1 MPKTGN
7 ITGEPF
13 DIEVIKQ
20 INARQTFLGARN
32 KSDSQILYANNKT
45 AFLRLASSIRIED
58 NLTNPN
64 DPIYAIDI
72 LKQRD
77 ISTTL
82 TGDELAK
89 ACVLFGGVV
98 SVNTTNSSVNFNFG
112 LNQNTNFPGSSQL
125 TGAYGWG
132 GITSRGYVPMPGIDS
147 ADISFVNR
155 GAIAKANVNLK
166 VFSIE
171 QLQIFDLLY
180 FRIGYT
186 MLLEWGH
193 NLYIN
198 NDISPDSNKPDPK
211 LIERKNFYTKPF
223 DAFFSTQKSTQN
235 DIITAIKEQRKNDNY
250 NYDAMLGKVTNFTWK
265 FNSDGSYDISLS
277 LVGLGDIVEALKI
290 NTANTKNPK
299 DLPPSIIAQREQ
311 EALAKAQENLNK
323 QREAIDKKRSEA
335 ENQKS
340 QAENNRQTT
349 IDNAQGDF
357 DAAKSIINNFNVGNA
372 LAQRKFDINGLDTLK
387 AINFTDNPS
396 SANTVVQSIQIALNN
411 IRGVDTD
418 FTTEK
423 NDLINAINKLKTA
436 QNKIVSL
443 NSANRQQQQ
452 AEATLKQ
459 ADLDTSSL
467 EAAERALEE
476 AQKAYNKKQAEAALS
491 GNTTEENR
499 NKTYFNN
506 QLYNW
511 KQAAI
516 TQKGPGWDSKDLYQ
530 LNFKARSENSVE
542 TGGKNLNV
550 NFYYVRLGYVLD
562 WIEKNLLVYDS
573 SSSGS
578 DASNNKTPIFKID
591 TTVEDNYCLSFPTQ
605 VSTDPQ
611 ICVISSKYT
620 SPTTSSLSW
629 DVLPNLPAQYSI
641 EDNPNAGRLMNIFV
655 NIDFIA
661 KVLEGGVDANG
672 KTNLLK
678 FLNDMFTGIND
689 ALGNVNKL
697 EAIYDDESISL
708 KIIEESNIKGIQSQD
723 KEKENKIAVFK
734 SYGIGTFSEPLG
746 SFLSNVDFQVQL
758 PPNMAAMATI
768 SAQSSGNIVGENAT
782 ALSKLNKGLVDR
794 IITKKLDAAS
804 IEGNQAGNEAPANK
818 FSKNLE
824 YLSKQIKD
832 MYNNRNYSPDTVESI
847 KSINR
852 DIALYLTG
860 ENALNSTPQNKQP
873 APFFIPF
880 NLSLEMDGLSG
891 MVNYERF
898 AISEEILPYSYRSG
912 DQGGVIDFLIKGVSH
927 TISGNQWKTK
937 IESISVSS
945 ARNNI

>member
-7 ITGEPF
+7 ITGESF
-13 DIEVIKQ
+13 DIEVTKQ

-32 KSDSQILYANNKT
+32 RTDSQILYANNKT

-64 DPIYAIDI
+64 DPIYAVDI
-72 LKQRD
+72 LKQRS
-77 ISTTL
+77 ISSTL

-89 ACVLFGGVV
+89 ACVLFGGVT
-98 SVNTTNSSVNFNFG
+98 SINTNNSSFNFNFG
-112 LNQNTNFPGSSQL
+112 LNQNVNFPGSSQL

-147 ADISFVNR
+147 ANISFVNR
-155 GAIAKANVNLK
+155 GAIAKADVTLK

-198 NDISPDSNKPDPK
+198 NDLNADNNQPDPK
-211 LIERKNFYTKPF
+211 LVERKQFYTKPF
-223 DAFFSTQKSTQN
+223 DAFFSTQKNTQN
-235 DIITAIKEQRKNDNY
+235 NIITAIKEQRKDDNY
-250 NYDAMLGKVTNFTWK
+250 NYDAMLGKVTNFSWK
-265 FNSDGSYDISLS
+265 FNSDGSYDISLN
-277 LVGLGDIVEALKI
+277 LVGLGDIIEALKI
-290 NTANTKNPK
+290 NTANTKDPK
-299 DLPPSIIAQREQ
+299 DLPPSILAQREA
-311 EALAKAQENLNK
+311 EALAAAESSLNK
-323 QREAIDKKRSEA
+323 EREKVAKNRETAQTQANQADQDK
-335 ENQKS
+335 
-340 QAENNRQTT
+340 QTT
-349 IDNAQGDF
+349 INKAEASFNTTKASISGFDSAQFGNGLNSINSLNFSDNTAGAKANIRIIDNALTSVSSTQVETSVQSEKTRLIGL
-357 DAAKSIINNFNVGNA
+357 IN
-372 LAQRKFDINGLDTLK
+372 QLK
-387 AINFTDNPS
+387 A
-396 SANTVVQSIQIALNN
+396 
-411 IRGVDTD
+411 
-418 FTTEK
+418 
-423 NDLINAINKLKTA
+423 A
-436 QNKIVSL
+436 QNKVVNLGS
-443 NSANRQQQQ
+443 STAAQTQ
-452 AEATLKQ
+452 AQTALTQ
-459 ADLDTSSL
+459 ADTADAAI
-467 EAAERALEE
+467 EAKERALEA

-516 TQKGPGWDSKDLYQ
+516 TKAGSSWDPNNLFQ
-530 LNFKARSENSVE
+530 LNFKSRSENSVE

-562 WIEKNLLVYDS
+562 WVEKNLLVYDS
-573 SSSGS
+573 APSGPTNS
-578 DASNNKTPIFKID
+578 DSKTPIFKID
-591 TTVEDNYCLSFPTQ
+591 TTVENNYCLSFPTQ

-620 SPTTSSLSW
+620 SPTASLSW
-629 DVLPNLPAQYSI
+629 DVLPNLPAKYSV
-641 EDNPNAGRLMNIFV
+641 EDNPNAGRLMNIFI

-708 KIIEESNIKGIQSQD
+708 KIIEESNIKGIKSED
-723 KEKENKIAVFK
+723 EEKENKVAVFK
-734 SYGIGTFSEPLG
+734 SYGIGTPTEPLG

-768 SAQSSGNIVGENAT
+768 SAQASGNIVGENAT

-804 IEGNQAGNEAPANK
+804 IEGAQTGNESPANK
-818 FSKNLE
+818 FNKNLE
-824 YLSKQIKD
+824 YLSKQIQDIYTNK
-832 MYNNRNYSPDTVESI
+832 NYSPDTIESI

-860 ENALNSTPQNKQP
+860 EDALNSTPQDKKP
-873 APFFIPF
+873 SPFFIPF

-927 TISGNQWKTK
+927 TVSGNQWKTK

-945 ARNNI
+945 ARNNV

>member
-7 ITGEPF
+7 ITGESF
-13 DIEVIKQ
+13 DIEVTKQ

-32 KSDSQILYANNKT
+32 RTDSQILYANNKT

-58 NLTNPN
+58 NSTNPN
-64 DPIYAIDI
+64 DPISAVDI

-77 ISTTL
+77 ISSTL

-89 ACVLFGGVV
+89 ACVLFGGVT
-98 SVNTTNSSVNFNFG
+98 SVNTTNSSFNYNFG
-112 LNQNTNFPGSSQL
+112 LNQNVNLPGSSQL
-125 TGAYGWG
+125 TGSYGWG

-147 ADISFVNR
+147 ANISFVNR
-155 GAIAKANVNLK
+155 GAIAKADVTLK

-193 NLYIN
+193 NLYVN
-198 NDISPDSNKPDPK
+198 NDVSADTGKIDPK
-211 LIERKNFYTKPF
+211 LVERKQFYTKPF
-223 DAFFSTQKSTQN
+223 NAFFSTQKNTQN
-235 DIITAIKEQRKNDNY
+235 DIITAIKEQRKDDNY
-250 NYDAMLGKVTNFTWK
+250 NYDAMLGKVTNFSWK
-265 FNSDGSYDISLS
+265 FNSDGSYDISLN
-277 LVGLGDIVEALKI
+277 LVGLGDIIEALKI
-290 NTANTKNPK
+290 NTANTKDPK
-299 DLPPSIIAQREQ
+299 VLPPSILAQQEA
-311 EALAKAQENLNK
+311 EALAAAEASLNK
-323 QREAIDKKRSEA
+323 EREKVAKKKENAQTQSNQADLDK
-335 ENQKS
+335 
-340 QAENNRQTT
+340 QTT
-349 IDNAQGDF
+349 INNAQALFNTKKASISGF
-357 DAAKSIINNFNVGNA
+357 DT
-372 LAQRKFDINGLDTLK
+372 AQFGNGLNS
-387 AINFTDNPS
+387 INSLSFSD
-396 SANTVVQSIQIALNN
+396 NTVGAKAN
-411 IRGVDTD
+411 IRIIDTALSSISSTQVETSSQSD
-418 FTTEK
+418 KTRLIG
-423 NDLINAINKLKTA
+423 LINQLKNA
-436 QNKIVSL
+436 QNKIVNLGS
-443 NSANRQQQQ
+443 STAAQTQ
-452 AEATLKQ
+452 AQTALTQ
-459 ADLDTSSL
+459 ADTDDAAI
-467 EAAERALEE
+467 EAKERALEA

-516 TQKGPGWDSKDLYQ
+516 TKAGSSWDPNNLFQ
-530 LNFKARSENSVE
+530 LNFKSRSENSVE

-562 WIEKNLLVYDS
+562 WVEKNLLVYDS
-573 SSSGS
+573 APSGPTNPS
-578 DASNNKTPIFKID
+578 NKTPIFKID
-591 TTVEDNYCLSFPTQ
+591 TTVENNYCLSFPTQ

-620 SPTTSSLSW
+620 SPTASLSW
-629 DVLPNLPAQYSI
+629 DVLPNLPAKYSVD
-641 EDNPNAGRLMNIFV
+641 DNPNAGRLMNIFI

-678 FLNDMFTGIND
+678 FLNDMFAGIND

-708 KIIEESNIKGIQSQD
+708 KIIEESNIKGIKSED

-734 SYGIGTFSEPLG
+734 SYGIGTEAEPLG

-768 SAQSSGNIVGENAT
+768 SAQASGNIVGENAT

-804 IEGNQAGNEAPANK
+804 IEGSQTGKEAPANK
-818 FSKNLE
+818 FDKNLE
-824 YLSKQIKD
+824 YLSKQIQDIYTNK
-832 MYNNRNYSPDTVESI
+832 NYSPDTIESI

-860 ENALNSTPQNKQP
+860 EDALNSTSQDKKPS
-873 APFFIPF
+873 PFFIPF

-898 AISEEILPYSYRSG
+898 AISVEILPYSYRSG

-927 TISGNQWKTK
+927 TVSGNQWKTK

-945 ARNNI
+945 ARNNV

>member
-1 MPKTGN
+1 MGN

-13 DIEVIKQ
+13 DSEVIKQ
-20 INARQTFLGARN
+20 INARQSFLGARN
-32 KSDSQILYANNKT
+32 RTDSQIIYANNKT
-45 AFLRLASSIRIED
+45 SFLRLASSIRIED
-58 NLTNPN
+58 NKTNPE
-64 DPIYAIDI
+64 DPILAVDI
-72 LKQRD
+72 LKQRG
-77 ISTTL
+77 ISSIL

-98 SVNTTNSSVNFNFG
+98 SVDTSNSTFKPNVG
-112 LNQNTNFPGSSQL
+112 LNLNANNNQLSQL

-132 GITSRGYVPMPGIDS
+132 GITNKNKTGRGYIPMPGIDS

-166 VFSIE
+166 VFSLE

-193 NLYIN
+193 NIYIN
-198 NDISPDSNKPDPK
+198 NDISPDSGKPDPK
-211 LIERKNFYTKPF
+211 LVERRDFYTKPF
-223 DAFFSTQKSTQN
+223 DAFFSTQKNTQN
-235 DIITAIKEQRKNDNY
+235 DIIAAIKEQRKNDNY

-290 NTANTKNPK
+290 NTANTKDPK
-299 DLPPSIIAQREQ
+299 DLPPSVIAQREQ
-311 EALAKAQENLNK
+311 EALSKAQENLNK

-335 ENQKS
+335 ENQSS
-340 QAENNRQTT
+340 QAESNKQTT
-349 IDNAQGDF
+349 IDKARGDF
-357 DAAKSIINNFNVGNA
+357 DAAKALIDGFSVGNA

-396 SANTVVQSIQIALNN
+396 SANTVVQSIQTALTK

-423 NDLINAINKLKTA
+423 NNLIDAINKLKTA

-443 NSANRQQQQ
+443 NSTNKQQQQ

-459 ADLDTSSL
+459 ADNDEASL
-467 EAAERALEE
+467 EAAERALEA

-506 QLYNW
+506 QLYAW

-516 TQKGPGWDSKDLYQ
+516 TRSGSAWDPNNLYQ

-550 NFYYVRLGYVLD
+550 NFYYVRLGHVLD
-562 WIEKNLLVYDS
+562 WVKENLLVYD
-573 SSSGS
+573 
-578 DASNNKTPIFKID
+578 DKPKKTPIFDID
-591 TTVEDNYCLSFPTQ
+591 TTTDANYCLSFPSQ

-611 ICVISSKYT
+611 ICIISSKYT
-620 SPTTSSLSW
+620 SPTTSSISW
-629 DVLPNLPAQYSI
+629 NVLPDLPAKYTVD
-641 EDNPNAGRLMNIFV
+641 DNPNAGRLMNIFV
-655 NIDFIA
+655 NIDFIS
-661 KVLEGGVDANG
+661 KVLESGVDANG

-678 FLNDMFTGIND
+678 FLNETLTGIND

-697 EAIYDDESISL
+697 EAIYDDETISL
-708 KIIEESNIKGIQSQD
+708 KIIEENNIKGIESKNPSKD
-723 KEKENKIAVFK
+723 NTKIGIFK
-734 SYGIGTFSEPLG
+734 SYGIGSPSEPLG
-746 SFLSNVDFQVQL
+746 SFLTNVDFQVQL

-804 IEGNQAGNEAPANK
+804 IDGAQVGQEAPENK
-818 FSKNLE
+818 FTKNLE
-824 YLSKQIKD
+824 YFSKQI
-832 MYNNRNYSPDTVESI
+832 NNLYTQKNYSTDTIESI

-860 ENALNSTPQNKQP
+860 QEALSGTQQNKKP

-898 AISEEILPYSYRSG
+898 SITEEILPYSYRAG
-912 DQGGVIDFLIKGVSH
+912 DQGGLIDFLIKGISH
-927 TISGNQWKTK
+927 TVSGNQWKTK

-945 ARNNI
+945 ARNKK

>member
-1 MPKTGN
+1 
-7 ITGEPF
+7 
-13 DIEVIKQ
+13 
-20 INARQTFLGARN
+20 
-32 KSDSQILYANNKT
+32 
-45 AFLRLASSIRIED
+45 
-58 NLTNPN
+58 
-64 DPIYAIDI
+64 
-72 LKQRD
+72 
-77 ISTTL
+77 
-82 TGDELAK
+82 
-89 ACVLFGGVV
+89 
-98 SVNTTNSSVNFNFG
+98 
-112 LNQNTNFPGSSQL
+112 
-125 TGAYGWG
+125 
-132 GITSRGYVPMPGIDS
+132 MPGIDS
-147 ADISFVNR
+147 ANISFVNR
-155 GAIAKANVNLK
+155 GAIAKADVTLK

-198 NDISPDSNKPDPK
+198 NDVSADTGKVDPK
-211 LIERKNFYTKPF
+211 LIERKQFYTKPF
-223 DAFFSTQKSTQN
+223 DAFFSTQKNTQN
-235 DIITAIKEQRKNDNY
+235 DIITAIKEQRKDDNY
-250 NYDAMLGKVTNFTWK
+250 NYDAMLGKVTNFSWK
-265 FNSDGSYDISLS
+265 FNSDGSYDISLN
-277 LVGLGDIVEALKI
+277 LVGLGDIIEALKI
-290 NTANTKNPK
+290 NTANTKDPK
-299 DLPPSIIAQREQ
+299 VLPPSILAQREAESLAAA
-311 EALAKAQENLNK
+311 EASLNK
-323 QREAIDKKRSEA
+323 EREKVAKKKETAQTQLNTADSDK
-335 ENQKS
+335 
-340 QAENNRQTT
+340 QTT
-349 IDNAQGDF
+349 INNAQASFNTTKATISGF
-357 DAAKSIINNFNVGNA
+357 DT
-372 LAQRKFDINGLDTLK
+372 AQFGNGLNS
-387 AINFTDNPS
+387 INSLSFSD
-396 SANTVVQSIQIALNN
+396 NTVGAKAN
-411 IRGVDTD
+411 IRIIDTALSSISSTQVETSSQFD
-418 FTTEK
+418 KTR
-423 NDLINAINKLKTA
+423 LISLIRELKTA
-436 QNKIVSL
+436 QNKIVNLGS
-443 NSANRQQQQ
+443 STTAQTQ
-452 AEATLKQ
+452 AQTALTQ
-459 ADLDTSSL
+459 ADADDAAI
-467 EAAERALEE
+467 EAKERALEA

-516 TQKGPGWDSKDLYQ
+516 TQAGSSWDPNNLFQ
-530 LNFKARSENSVE
+530 LNFKSRSENSVE

-562 WIEKNLLVYDS
+562 WVEKNLLVYDS
-573 SSSGS
+573 APSGPTNS
-578 DASNNKTPIFKID
+578 GNKTPIFKID
-591 TTVEDNYCLSFPTQ
+591 TTVENNYCLSFPTQ

-620 SPTTSSLSW
+620 SPTTASLSW
-629 DVLPNLPAQYSI
+629 DVLPNLPAKYSVD
-641 EDNPNAGRLMNIFV
+641 DNPNAGRLMNIFV

-678 FLNDMFTGIND
+678 FLNDMFAGIND

-708 KIIEESNIKGIQSQD
+708 KIIEESNIKGIKSED

-734 SYGIGTFSEPLG
+734 SYGIGTENKPLG

-768 SAQSSGNIVGENAT
+768 SAQASGNIVGENAT

-804 IEGNQAGNEAPANK
+804 IEGSQTGKEAPANK
-818 FSKNLE
+818 FDKNLE
-824 YLSKQIKD
+824 YLSKQIQDIYTNK
-832 MYNNRNYSPDTVESI
+832 NYSPDTIESI

-860 ENALNSTPQNKQP
+860 EDALNSTPQDKKP
-873 APFFIPF
+873 SPFFIPF

-927 TISGNQWKTK
+927 TVSGNQWKTK

-945 ARNNI
+945 ARNNV

>member
-7 ITGEPF
+7 ITGESF
-13 DIEVIKQ
+13 DIEVTKQ

-32 KSDSQILYANNKT
+32 RTDSQILYANNKT

-64 DPIYAIDI
+64 DPIYAVDI
-72 LKQRD
+72 LKQRG
-77 ISTTL
+77 ISSTL

-89 ACVLFGGVV
+89 ACILFGGVA
-98 SVNTTNSSVNFNFG
+98 SINTTNSSVDFNFG
-112 LNQNTNFPGSSQL
+112 LNQNANFPGSSQL

-132 GITSRGYVPMPGIDS
+132 GIINEKQEGRGYVPMPGIDS
-147 ADISFVNR
+147 ANISFVNR
-155 GAIAKANVNLK
+155 GAIAKADVTLK

-198 NDISPDSNKPDPK
+198 NDISPNSGKPDPK
-211 LIERKNFYTKPF
+211 LVERKQFYTKPF
-223 DAFFSTQKSTQN
+223 DTFFSTQKSTQN

-250 NYDAMLGKVTNFTWK
+250 NYDAMLGKVTNFSWK
-265 FNSDGSYDISLS
+265 FNSDGSYDITLN

-290 NTANTKNPK
+290 NTANTKDPK
-299 DLPPSIIAQREQ
+299 VLPPSILAQREA
-311 EALAKAQENLNK
+311 EALAKAEEALNK
-323 QREAIDKKRSEA
+323 EREKVAKNRENANLQSNEADQDK
-335 ENQKS
+335 
-340 QAENNRQTT
+340 QTT
-349 IDNAQGDF
+349 INNAQASFNTTKASISSF
-357 DAAKSIINNFNVGNA
+357 DATQFGTGLTTINGLTFADDSVSAKANVRIIDNA
-372 LAQRKFDINGLDTLK
+372 LASISSTSVETSAQDSKTRLIGL
-387 AINFTDNPS
+387 
-396 SANTVVQSIQIALNN
+396 V
-411 IRGVDTD
+411 
-418 FTTEK
+418 
-423 NDLINAINKLKTA
+423 NKLKTA
-436 QNKIVSL
+436 QNKVVNLGSTTKKQ
-443 NSANRQQQQ
+443 S
-452 AEATLKQ
+452 EAQKAISQ
-459 ADLDTSSL
+459 ADTDDASI
-467 EAAERALEE
+467 EAKERALEA

-516 TQKGPGWDSKDLYQ
+516 TKAGASYDSNNLFQ
-530 LNFKARSENSVE
+530 LNFKSRSENSVE
-542 TGGKNLNV
+542 TGGKNLSV

-562 WIEKNLLVYDS
+562 WVEKNLLVYDS
-573 SSSGS
+573 SPSGPNS
-578 DASNNKTPIFKID
+578 TNNKTPIFKID
-591 TTVEDNYCLSFPTQ
+591 TTVENNYCLSFPTQ

-620 SPTTSSLSW
+620 SPTTASLSW
-629 DVLPNLPAQYSI
+629 DVLPNLPAQYSV

-708 KIIEESNIKGIQSQD
+708 KIIEESNIKGIKSED

-734 SYGIGTFSEPLG
+734 SYGIGTPTEPLG
-746 SFLSNVDFQVQL
+746 SFLTNVDFQVQL

-804 IEGNQAGNEAPANK
+804 IEGAQTGNESPANK
-818 FSKNLE
+818 FDKNLE
-824 YLSKQIKD
+824 YLSKQIQDIYTNK
-832 MYNNRNYSPDTVESI
+832 NYSPDTIESI
-847 KSINR
+847 KSVNR

-860 ENALNSTPQNKQP
+860 EDALSSTPQNKKP
-873 APFFIPF
+873 SPFFIPF

-898 AISEEILPYSYRSG
+898 AISVDILPYSYRSG

-927 TISGNQWKTK
+927 TVSGNQWKTK

-945 ARNNI
+945 ARNNV

>member
-32 KSDSQILYANNKT
+32 RTDSQILYANNKT

-64 DPIYAIDI
+64 DPIYAVDI

-77 ISTTL
+77 ISSTL

-89 ACVLFGGVV
+89 ACVLFGGVT
-98 SVNTTNSSVNFNFG
+98 SIDTNNSSFAFNFG
-112 LNQNTNFPGSSQL
+112 LNQNVNLPGSSQL

-147 ADISFVNR
+147 ANISFVNR
-155 GAIAKANVNLK
+155 GAIAKADVTLK

-198 NDISPDSNKPDPK
+198 NDIDADNDQPNPK
-211 LIERKNFYTKPF
+211 LVERKQFYTKPF
-223 DAFFSTQKSTQN
+223 DAFFSTQKNTQN
-235 DIITAIKEQRKNDNY
+235 NIITAIKEQRKDDNY
-250 NYDAMLGKVTNFTWK
+250 NYDAMLGKVTNFSWK
-265 FNSDGSYDISLS
+265 FNSDGSYDISLN
-277 LVGLGDIVEALKI
+277 LVGLGDIIEALKI
-290 NTANTKNPK
+290 NTANTKDPK
-299 DLPPSIIAQREQ
+299 VLPPSILAQREA
-311 EALAKAQENLNK
+311 EALAAAEASLNK
-323 QREAIDKKRSEA
+323 EREKVAKDRETAQTQSNQADQDK
-335 ENQKS
+335 
-340 QAENNRQTT
+340 QTT
-349 IDNAQGDF
+349 INKAEASFNTTKASISGFNTAQFGNGLNSINSLTFSDNTAGAKANIRIIDNALT
-357 DAAKSIINNFNVGNA
+357 SV
-372 LAQRKFDINGLDTLK
+372 
-387 AINFTDNPS
+387 S
-396 SANTVVQSIQIALNN
+396 STQVETSVQSEKTRLIGL
-411 IRGVDTD
+411 IR
-418 FTTEK
+418 E
-423 NDLINAINKLKTA
+423 LKTA
-436 QNKIVSL
+436 QNKVVNLGS
-443 NSANRQQQQ
+443 STAAQTQ
-452 AEATLKQ
+452 AQTALTQ
-459 ADLDTSSL
+459 ADTADASI
-467 EAAERALEE
+467 EAKERALEA

-516 TQKGPGWDSKDLYQ
+516 TKAGSSWDPNNLFQ
-530 LNFKARSENSVE
+530 LNFKSRSENSVE

-562 WIEKNLLVYDS
+562 WVEKNLLVYDS
-573 SSSGS
+573 APSEPTNPS
-578 DASNNKTPIFKID
+578 NKTPIFKID
-591 TTVEDNYCLSFPTQ
+591 TTVENNYCLSFPTQ

-620 SPTTSSLSW
+620 SPTASLSW
-629 DVLPNLPAQYSI
+629 DVLPNLPAKYSVD
-641 EDNPNAGRLMNIFV
+641 DNPNAGRLMNIFV

-678 FLNDMFTGIND
+678 FLNDMFSGIND

-708 KIIEESNIKGIQSQD
+708 KIIEESNIKGIKSED

-734 SYGIGTFSEPLG
+734 SYGIGTPTEPLG

-768 SAQSSGNIVGENAT
+768 SAQASGNIVGENAT

-804 IEGNQAGNEAPANK
+804 IEGAQTGNEAPANK
-818 FSKNLE
+818 FDKNLE
-824 YLSKQIKD
+824 YLSKQIQDIYTNK
-832 MYNNRNYSPDTVESI
+832 NYSPDTIESI

-860 ENALNSTPQNKQP
+860 EDSLKSTPQDKKP
-873 APFFIPF
+873 SPFFIPF

-927 TISGNQWKTK
+927 TVSGNQWKTK

-945 ARNNI
+945 ARNNV

>member
-20 INARQTFLGARN
+20 INARQTFLGTRN
-32 KSDSQILYANNKT
+32 RTDSQILYANNKT

-64 DPIYAIDI
+64 DPIYAVNI
-72 LKQRD
+72 LKQRG
-77 ISTTL
+77 ISSTL

-89 ACVLFGGVV
+89 ACVLFGGVT
-98 SVNTTNSSVNFNFG
+98 SIDTNNSSFAFNFG
-112 LNQNTNFPGSSQL
+112 LNQNVNLPGSSQL

-147 ADISFVNR
+147 ANISFVNR
-155 GAIAKANVNLK
+155 GAIAKADVTLK

-198 NDISPDSNKPDPK
+198 NDINADTNQPDPK
-211 LIERKNFYTKPF
+211 LIERKQFYTKPF
-223 DAFFSTQKSTQN
+223 DAFFSTQKNTQN
-235 DIITAIKEQRKNDNY
+235 NIITAIKEQRKDDNY
-250 NYDAMLGKVTNFTWK
+250 NYDAMLGKVTNFSWK
-265 FNSDGSYDISLS
+265 FNSDGSYDISLN
-277 LVGLGDIVEALKI
+277 LVGLGDIIEALKI
-290 NTANTKNPK
+290 NTANTKDPK
-299 DLPPSIIAQREQ
+299 VLPPSILAQREA
-311 EALAKAQENLNK
+311 EALARAEEALNK
-323 QREAIDKKRSEA
+323 EREKVAKAKESAQD
-335 ENQKS
+335 QLT
-340 QAENNRQTT
+340 QADSNKQTI
-349 IDNAQGDF
+349 IDNAQASF
-357 DAAKSIINNFNVGNA
+357 NTAKTSINSFSVGNA
-372 LAQRKFDINGLDTLK
+372 LAQRKFDVNGLDDIK
-387 AINFTDNPS
+387 SINFADNPPN
-396 SANTVVQSIQIALNN
+396 ARTNVAAIDRALTQLRSI
-411 IRGVDTD
+411 DTD
-418 FTTEK
+418 FTSEK
-423 NDLINAINKLKTA
+423 NELIGYLNNLKTA

-443 NSANRQQQQ
+443 SNNTKQQS
-452 AEATLKQ
+452 EAQKAISQ
-459 ADLDTSSL
+459 ADTDEASIEAKERSL
-467 EAAERALEE
+467 EA

-516 TQKGPGWDSKDLYQ
+516 TRAGSSWDPNNLFQ
-530 LNFKARSENSVE
+530 LNFKSRSENSVE
-542 TGGKNLNV
+542 TGGKNLSV

-562 WIEKNLLVYDS
+562 WVEKNLLVYDS
-573 SSSGS
+573 APSGPTNP
-578 DASNNKTPIFKID
+578 DNKTPIFKID
-591 TTVEDNYCLSFPTQ
+591 TTVENNYCLSFPTQ

-620 SPTTSSLSW
+620 SPTASLSW
-629 DVLPNLPAQYSI
+629 DVLPNLPAQYSV

-708 KIIEESNIKGIQSQD
+708 KIIEESNIKGIKSED

-734 SYGIGTFSEPLG
+734 SYGIGTQTEPLG

-804 IEGNQAGNEAPANK
+804 IEGAQTGNEAPSNK
-818 FSKNLE
+818 FNKNLE
-824 YLSKQIKD
+824 YLSKQIQD
-832 MYNNRNYSPDTVESI
+832 IYINRNYSPDTVESI

-860 ENALNSTPQNKQP
+860 EDALNSTPQDKKP
-873 APFFIPF
+873 SPFFIPF

-927 TISGNQWKTK
+927 TVSGNQWKTK

-945 ARNNI
+945 ARNNV